1 MGMLARVYLL
11 FDPTTR
17 KDREFAGKLETLI
30 TERQM
35 TVFKPEPEL
44 VTHSDRLLR
53 HEQFLRECDGV
64 LLYRDG
70 APVQW
75 LEQTLPDVL
84 LAELKLHR
92 RPLSTKTC
100 VVTDPEPLA
109 GLRDLQ
115 VIRRFDPFDP
125 GHLQPFFSQ
134 MQKASRVYA
143 NQ

>member
-1 MGMLARVYLL
+1 DSTSLM
-11 FDPTTR
+11 FSPTNR
-17 KDREFAGKLETLI
+17 KERENAGKMKTLI

-35 TVFKPEPEL
+35 NDFKPEQEL
-44 VTHSDRLLR
+44 VTHSVRLLR
-53 HEQFLRECDGV
+53 PEQFLRECDDV

-115 VIRRFDPFDP
+115 VIRRCDPFDP
-125 GHLQPFFSQ
+125 GHLQPFFSP
-134 MQKASRVYA
+134 MQTP
-143 NQ
+143 